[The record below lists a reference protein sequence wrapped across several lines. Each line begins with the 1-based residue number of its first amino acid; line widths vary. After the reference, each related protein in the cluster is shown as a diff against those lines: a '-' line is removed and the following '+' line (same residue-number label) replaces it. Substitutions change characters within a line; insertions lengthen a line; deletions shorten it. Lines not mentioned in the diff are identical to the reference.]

1 MILETLSTRNPAITP
16 PIGQHENAPGAG
28 LFRPVQIEPTPQIH
42 DRHDAAAQVHHP
54 VDEGGGFR
62 QPGDMLGRARDLAD
76 RGNGNA
82 VVLIA
87 QPENDE
93 LLVCHGVRFR
103 LQPGSAGP
111 LLVQD
116 TLNKVRPKQPVR
128 RQQRD
133 QSPSAVEP
141 ANRGDLR
148 VPLPAGQQSRRR
160 IDNFWIETE
169 NLPGRIDD
177 NTDRAFADRYYNDL
191 TALSVLIAE
200 PADPAMC
207 AATPAAGGGPAAS
220 PPPTPRF
227 PDEAVPTRD
236 PAAE

>member
-16 PIGQHENAPGAG
+16 PIASMRMRREPGCSV
-28 LFRPVQIEPTPQIH
+28 PSQIKPTPQID

-54 VDEGGGFR
+54 VDERGRFR

-87 QPENDE
+87 QPKNDE

-103 LQPGSAGP
+103 LQSGFAGP

-116 TLNKVRPKQPVR
+116 TLNKFRPKQPVR

-141 ANRGDLR
+141 ADRRNLGI
-148 VPLPAGQQSRRR
+148 PLPRVSKVGAGSIMSGSRRR
-160 IDNFWIETE
+160 ISRVASITIPTAPSPIDITTT
-169 NLPGRIDD
+169 LPR
-177 NTDRAFADRYYNDL
+177 
-191 TALSVLIAE
+191 
-200 PADPAMC
+200 
-207 AATPAAGGGPAAS
+207 GPC
-220 PPPTPRF
+220 
-227 PDEAVPTRD
+227 
-236 PAAE
+236 